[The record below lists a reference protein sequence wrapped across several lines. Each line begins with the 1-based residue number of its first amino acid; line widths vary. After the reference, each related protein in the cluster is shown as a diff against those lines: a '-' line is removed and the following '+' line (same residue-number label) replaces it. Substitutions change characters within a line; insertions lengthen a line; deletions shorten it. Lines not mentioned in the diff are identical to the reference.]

1 MKQYVEDI
9 PEYVKIIDTNFTLTK
24 NENNHVIM
32 KSMIN
37 FADSLFSS

>member
-9 PEYVKIIDTNFTLTK
+9 PNYVKRIDTNFTLTK

-37 FADSLFSS
+37 FADFPLSS